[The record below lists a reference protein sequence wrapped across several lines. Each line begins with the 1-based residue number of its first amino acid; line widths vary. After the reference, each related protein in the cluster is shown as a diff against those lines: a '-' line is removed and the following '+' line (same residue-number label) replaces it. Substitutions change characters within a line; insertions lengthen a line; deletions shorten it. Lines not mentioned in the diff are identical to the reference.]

1 MPSNRKIVCVGFKT
15 SEEVAERLK
24 ELAEQNGTTVSDLCR
39 RIIESYLERKPL
51 ITKWTVLNGDFLRA
65 LRETGGLRIVIERRR
80 EK

>member
-1 MPSNRKIVCVGFKT
+1 MPSSQKSVCIGFKT
-15 SEEVAERLK
+15 TEEVAEQLK
-24 ELAEQNGTTVSDLCR
+24 QLAEENQTTVSDLCR

-80 EK
+80 ER